1 MVTACIREL
10 PSMTTPSETVEIYC
24 VKCGARAA
32 SCDITAVTVMNDRP
46 AARSVC
52 VECGTTKFSIG
63 VLF

>member
-1 MVTACIREL
+1 
-10 PSMTTPSETVEIYC
+10 MTTPSETVEIYC